1 MNKKMFIILVL
12 TIIMLYVSACGKT
25 DNKEQSS
32 VNNTSN
38 ISNTQSAN
46 LSGTVPDEL
55 EYIPDGYENPA
66 TQQGTLNKLT
76 YDTWESFSY
85 EQKSNKITKE
95 AWVYLPYGYTDEE
108 EYNVFYLSHG
118 GWSNETTL
126 MGTDDN
132 PKSFKNVIDNAIQDG
147 NIKPLIIVLPTYN
160 NTSENDSSDYSL
172 AIQLTNQFHNELVN
186 DLIPVVES
194 KYSTYAKDTT
204 PQGLKESR
212 DHRGFGGFSMGSVNT
227 WNTFRYCL
235 DYFRYFMPM
244 SGSYTTDGEYM
255 ADLVR
260 QQGYSSQDFFIFAAS
275 GTDDFAYSAFK
286 AQIMAMANNSG
297 GMFKLAKNESE
308 GNMSFLER
316 EGYKHD
322 AKATDEYT
330 YNGLRFF
337 WNGQTD
343 TQSADNQGSSSK
355 AYNVEQGTSKYRDF
369 VLDNV
374 LHSETEG
381 DIHYNVYIPEDYDGT
396 ESYALF
402 MTLPGYQGLYF
413 QGVGQNVMTE
423 EFGFMERDY
432 ISKMIIVAPQLNDW
446 QDTSARQ
453 TIALTEYFLD
463 TYNIDRSRVYAEG
476 YSGGGETMSRV
487 MGMRPDLYTAYLQ
500 CSSQWDGNYTEVV
513 KARVPVY
520 FAIGE
525 KDEYYGSEPSR
536 NAYNA
541 IHKLYEQEGLSNSEI
556 DRLLVL
562 DIKPTSYFSSEGI
575 SNQHGY
581 GGYLFVRDKNIMG
594 WLFGQV
600 KK

>member
-1 MNKKMFIILVL
+1 MNKKIFIILVL
-12 TIIMLYVSACGKT
+12 TMTMLCVSACGKT

-55 EYIPDGYENPA
+55 EYIHDGYENPA

-76 YDTWESFSY
+76 YDTWESYSY

-126 MGTDDN
+126 MGTDGN

-186 DLIPVVES
+186 DLIPAVES

-260 QQGYSSQDFFIFAAS
+260 QQGYSAQDFFIFAAS

-343 TQSADNQGSSSK
+343 TQSADNQSSSSK
-355 AYNVEQGTSKYRDF
+355 AYNLEQGTSKYRDF

-413 QGVGQNVMTE
+413 QGVGQSVMTE
-423 EFGFMERDY
+423 EFGFMARDC
-432 ISKMIIVAPQLNDW
+432 IPKMIIVAPQLNDW
-446 QDTSARQ
+446 QYTSARQ

-594 WLFGQV
+594 WLFGQI

>member
-12 TIIMLYVSACGKT
+12 TMIMLCVSACGKT

-55 EYIPDGYENPA
+55 DYIPDGYENPA

-186 DLIPVVES
+186 DLIPAVES

-330 YNGLRFF
+330 YNGLRFL

-343 TQSADNQGSSSK
+343 TQSADNQSSSSK

-423 EFGFMERDY
+423 EFGFVARDY

-446 QDTSARQ
+446 QDTYARQ

-594 WLFGQV
+594 WLFGQI

>member
-12 TIIMLYVSACGKT
+12 TMIMLCVSACGKT

-108 EYNVFYLSHG
+108 EYNVLYLSHG

-186 DLIPVVES
+186 DLIPAVES

-343 TQSADNQGSSSK
+343 TQSADNQSSSSK

-423 EFGFMERDY
+423 EFGFMARDY
-432 ISKMIIVAPQLNDW
+432 IPKMIIVAPQLNDW

-562 DIKPTSYFSSEGI
+562 DIKPISYFSSEGI

-594 WLFGQV
+594 WLFGQI

>member
-1 MNKKMFIILVL
+1 MNKKIFIILVF
-12 TIIMLYVSACGKT
+12 TMIMLCVSACGKT

-160 NTSENDSSDYSL
+160 NTSENDSGDYSL

-186 DLIPVVES
+186 DLIPAVES

-343 TQSADNQGSSSK
+343 TQSADNQSSSSK
-355 AYNVEQGTSKYRDF
+355 AYNLEQGTSKYRDF

-423 EFGFMERDY
+423 EFGFMAREY
-432 ISKMIIVAPQLNDW
+432 IPKMIIVEPQLNDW

>member
-12 TIIMLYVSACGKT
+12 TIIMLCVFACGKT

-186 DLIPVVES
+186 DLIPAVES

-343 TQSADNQGSSSK
+343 TQSADNQSSSSK

-432 ISKMIIVAPQLNDW
+432 IPKMIIVAPQLNDW

-594 WLFGQV
+594 WLFGQI

>member
-12 TIIMLYVSACGKT
+12 TMIMLCVSACGKT

-55 EYIPDGYENPA
+55 DYIPDGYENPA

-186 DLIPVVES
+186 DLIPAVES

-343 TQSADNQGSSSK
+343 TQSADNQSSSSK

-423 EFGFMERDY
+423 EFGFMARDY
-432 ISKMIIVAPQLNDW
+432 IPKMIIVAPQLNDW

-581 GGYLFVRDKNIMG
+581 GGYLFARDKNIMG

>member
-12 TIIMLYVSACGKT
+12 TIIMLCVFACGKT

-186 DLIPVVES
+186 DLIPAVES

-343 TQSADNQGSSSK
+343 TQSADNQSSSSK

-413 QGVGQNVMTE
+413 QGVGQNVMME
-423 EFGFMERDY
+423 EFGFMARDY
-432 ISKMIIVAPQLNDW
+432 IPKMIIVAPQLNDW

-594 WLFGQV
+594 WLFGQI

>member
-423 EFGFMERDY
+423 EFGFMARDY

-581 GGYLFVRDKNIMG
+581 GGYLFARDKNIMG

>member
-1 MNKKMFIILVL
+1 MNKKIFIILVL
-12 TIIMLYVSACGKT
+12 TMIMLCVSACGKT

-132 PKSFKNVIDNAIQDG
+132 QKSFKNVIYNAIQDG

-186 DLIPVVES
+186 DLIPAVES

-212 DHRGFGGFSMGSVNT
+212 DHRAFGGFSMGSVNT

-343 TQSADNQGSSSK
+343 IQSADNQSSSSK

-423 EFGFMERDY
+423 EFGFMAREY
-432 ISKMIIVAPQLNDW
+432 IPKMIIVAPQLNDW

>member
-12 TIIMLYVSACGKT
+12 TMIMLCVSACGKT

-160 NTSENDSSDYSL
+160 NTSENDSGDYSL
-172 AIQLTNQFHNELVN
+172 AIQLINQFHNELVN
-186 DLIPVVES
+186 DLIPAVES

-343 TQSADNQGSSSK
+343 TQSADNQSSSSK

-423 EFGFMERDY
+423 EFGFMARDY
-432 ISKMIIVAPQLNDW
+432 IPKMIIVAPQLNDW
-446 QDTSARQ
+446 QDTSAMQ

>member
-1 MNKKMFIILVL
+1 MNKKMFIILAL
-12 TIIMLYVSACGKT
+12 TIIMLCVSACGKT

-186 DLIPVVES
+186 DLIPAVES

-212 DHRGFGGFSMGSVNT
+212 DHRAFGGFSMGSVNT

-343 TQSADNQGSSSK
+343 IQSADNQSSSSK

-423 EFGFMERDY
+423 EFGFMAREY
-432 ISKMIIVAPQLNDW
+432 IPKMIIVAPQLNDW

>member
-1 MNKKMFIILVL
+1 MNKKMFIILAL
-12 TIIMLYVSACGKT
+12 TIIMLCVSACGKT

-186 DLIPVVES
+186 DLIPAVES

-343 TQSADNQGSSSK
+343 TQSADNQSSSSK

-423 EFGFMERDY
+423 EFGFMARDY

-594 WLFGQV
+594 WLFGQI

>member
-1 MNKKMFIILVL
+1 MNKKMFIILVF
-12 TIIMLYVSACGKT
+12 TIIMLCVSACGKT

-38 ISNTQSAN
+38 ISNIQSAN

-85 EQKSNKITKE
+85 EQKSNKITKK

-186 DLIPVVES
+186 DLIPAVES

-308 GNMSFLER
+308 GNMFFLER

-343 TQSADNQGSSSK
+343 TQSADNQSSSSK
-355 AYNVEQGTSKYRDF
+355 AYNVEQGTSKYRDL

-423 EFGFMERDY
+423 EFGFMARDY
-432 ISKMIIVAPQLNDW
+432 IPKMIIVAPQLNDW

-594 WLFGQV
+594 WLFGQI

>member
-12 TIIMLYVSACGKT
+12 TMIMLCVSACGKT

-55 EYIPDGYENPA
+55 DYIPDGYENPA

-186 DLIPVVES
+186 DLIPAVES

-343 TQSADNQGSSSK
+343 TQSADNQSSSSK

-413 QGVGQNVMTE
+413 QGVGQNVMME
-423 EFGFMERDY
+423 EFGFMAREY
-432 ISKMIIVAPQLNDW
+432 IPKMIIVAPQLNDW

-525 KDEYYGSEPSR
+525 KDEYYGSELSR

>member
-12 TIIMLYVSACGKT
+12 TMIMLCVSACGKT

-55 EYIPDGYENPA
+55 EYIPDEYENPA

-160 NTSENDSSDYSL
+160 NTSDNDSSDYSL

-186 DLIPVVES
+186 DLIPAVES

-343 TQSADNQGSSSK
+343 TQSADNQSSSSK

-423 EFGFMERDY
+423 EFGFMARDY
-432 ISKMIIVAPQLNDW
+432 IPKMIIVAPQLNDW

-520 FAIGE
+520 FAVGE

-594 WLFGQV
+594 WLFGQI

>member
-12 TIIMLYVSACGKT
+12 TMIMLCVSACGKT

-55 EYIPDGYENPA
+55 DYIPDGYENPA

-186 DLIPVVES
+186 DLIPAVES

-343 TQSADNQGSSSK
+343 TQSADNQSSSSK

-413 QGVGQNVMTE
+413 QGVGQTVMTE
-423 EFGFMERDY
+423 EFGFMARDY
-432 ISKMIIVAPQLNDW
+432 IPKMIIVAPQLNDW

-594 WLFGQV
+594 WLFGQI

>member
-12 TIIMLYVSACGKT
+12 TMIMLCVSACGKT

-186 DLIPVVES
+186 DLIPAVES

-286 AQIMAMANNSG
+286 AQIMAMANISG

-343 TQSADNQGSSSK
+343 TQSADNQSSSSK

-423 EFGFMERDY
+423 EFGFMARDY
-432 ISKMIIVAPQLNDW
+432 IPKMIIVAPQLNDW

-581 GGYLFVRDKNIMG
+581 GGYLFARDKNIMG

>member
-1 MNKKMFIILVL
+1 MNKKIFIILVL
-12 TIIMLYVSACGKT
+12 TMIMLCVSACGKT

-186 DLIPVVES
+186 DLIPAVES

-343 TQSADNQGSSSK
+343 TQSADNQSSSSK

-423 EFGFMERDY
+423 EFGFMARDY
-432 ISKMIIVAPQLNDW
+432 IPKMIIVAPQLNDW

-520 FAIGE
+520 FAVGE

>member
-12 TIIMLYVSACGKT
+12 TMIMLCVSACGKT

-108 EYNVFYLSHG
+108 EYNVLYLSHG

-186 DLIPVVES
+186 DLIPAVES

-343 TQSADNQGSSSK
+343 TQSADNQSSSSK

-423 EFGFMERDY
+423 EFGFMARDY
-432 ISKMIIVAPQLNDW
+432 IPKMIIVAPQLNDW
-446 QDTSARQ
+446 QDTSAMQ

-594 WLFGQV
+594 WLFGQI

>member
-1 MNKKMFIILVL
+1 MNKKIFIILVL
-12 TIIMLYVSACGKT
+12 TMIMLCVSACGKT

-186 DLIPVVES
+186 DLIPAVES

-322 AKATDEYT
+322 AKATDEYS

-343 TQSADNQGSSSK
+343 TQSADNQSSSSK

-423 EFGFMERDY
+423 EFGFMARDY
-432 ISKMIIVAPQLNDW
+432 IPKMIIVAPQLNDW

-562 DIKPTSYFSSEGI
+562 DIKPISYFSSEGI

-594 WLFGQV
+594 WLFGQI

>member
-12 TIIMLYVSACGKT
+12 TMIMLCVSACGKT

-55 EYIPDGYENPA
+55 DYIPDGYENPA

-186 DLIPVVES
+186 DLIPAVES

-227 WNTFRYCL
+227 WNTFRYWL

-343 TQSADNQGSSSK
+343 TQSADNQSSSSK

-423 EFGFMERDY
+423 EFGFMARDY
-432 ISKMIIVAPQLNDW
+432 IPKMIIVAPQLNDW

-562 DIKPTSYFSSEGI
+562 DIKPTSYFSSEEI

-594 WLFGQV
+594 WLFGQI